1 MDLLGDDIE
10 SMNKELANWIKDN
23 KVYKDRFDDEMKKSD
38 ETLLPLQN
46 ELLELEDSIRDEQT
60 QIKAIKSRLIKNEKI
75 IQNLITNVISFK
87 SEQS

>member
-10 SMNKELANWIKDN
+10 SKNKELANWIKDN
-23 KVYKDRFDDEMKKSD
+23 KLYKDRFDDEMKKSD

>member
-1 MDLLGDDIE
+1 MLIYKPRVQQIIKNCNPLGKLVDLLGDDIE

-23 KVYKDRFDDEMKKSD
+23 KIYKDRYDDEMKKSD

-60 QIKAIKSRLIKNEKI
+60 QIK
-75 IQNLITNVISFK
+75 
-87 SEQS
+87 